1 MYDNDELPLTSLNDT
16 AIQAFLTALGARGDV
31 ERLWKHFQ
39 VFFLISR
46 VKLINKQRVSY
57 VLSDVSNLLSTQV
70 DRK

>member
-31 ERLWKHFQ
+31 ERLWEHFQ

-46 VKLINKQRVSY
+46 VKLINKQRLSY